1 MYIKEIDKDN
11 RPREKLERLGPSKLS
26 DLELLSIIIKTGA
39 KGSSVYDI
47 SNTVIDRINNLN
59 NLIDVNISTFNNIKG
74 LGKVKII
81 ELLATIELAKRIYL
95 SCNNKKKVYKTSD
108 DIYLDN
114 KDLFYNKKQEYF
126 YCIYL
131 DNKNNVIDKKL
142 LFMGTLNKSIVH
154 PREIFKE
161 AYLLSASKFICLHN
175 HPSGDVTPS
184 EEDIYLTKNLIEIS
198 YILGIHFLDHL
209 IISNEKYYSFYN
221 ESHLFNK

>member
-11 RPREKLERLGPSKLS
+11 RPREKLERLGPSKLT
-26 DLELLSIIIKTGA
+26 DLELLAIIIKTGA
-39 KGSSVYDI
+39 RGSSVYDI
-47 SNTVIDRINNLN
+47 GNNVLDRINNLN
-59 NLIDVNISTFNNIKG
+59 NLIDVNLNTFNNIKG

-81 ELLATIELAKRIYL
+81 ELLATIELGKRIYL
-95 SCNNKKKVYKTSD
+95 SCNKKKIYKTSN

-131 DNKNNVIDKKL
+131 DNKNKVIDKKL
-142 LFMGTLNKSIVH
+142 LFIGTINKSIVH

-175 HPSGDVTPS
+175 HPSDDPS
-184 EEDIYLTKNLIEIS
+184 PSKEDIYLTENLIQIS
-198 YILGIHFLDHL
+198 YLQGIEFLDH
-209 IISNEKYYSFYN
+209 IIVSNNHYYSFYN
-221 ESHLFNK
+221 ESNLFNK

>member
-11 RPREKLERLGPSKLS
+11 RPREKLERLGPSKLT
-26 DLELLSIIIKTGA
+26 DLELLAIIIKTGA
-39 KGSSVYDI
+39 RGSSVYDI
-47 SNTVIDRINNLN
+47 GDNVLDRINNLN
-59 NLIDVNISTFNNIKG
+59 NLIDVNLNTFNNIKG

-81 ELLATIELAKRIYL
+81 ELLATIELGKRIYL
-95 SCNNKKKVYKTSD
+95 SCNKKKIYKTSN

-131 DNKNNVIDKKL
+131 DNKNKVIDKKL
-142 LFMGTLNKSIVH
+142 LFIGTINKSIVH

-175 HPSGDVTPS
+175 HPSDDPS
-184 EEDIYLTKNLIEIS
+184 PSKEDIYLTENLIQIS
-198 YILGIHFLDHL
+198 YLQGIEFLDH
-209 IISNEKYYSFYN
+209 IIVSNNNYYSFYN
-221 ESHLFNK
+221 ESNLFNK

>member
-11 RPREKLERLGPSKLS
+11 RPREKLERLGPSKLT
-26 DLELLSIIIKTGA
+26 DLELLAIIIKTGA
-39 KGSSVYDI
+39 RGTSVYDI
-47 SNTVIDRINNLN
+47 GNIVLDRINNLN
-59 NLIDVNISTFNNIKG
+59 NLIDVNMNTFNNIKG

-81 ELLATIELAKRIYL
+81 ELLATIELGKRIYL
-95 SCNNKKKVYKTSD
+95 TCNKMKKYKTSN
-108 DIYLDN
+108 DIYIDN
-114 KDLFYNKKQEYF
+114 KDLFYNKKQECF

-142 LFMGTLNKSIVH
+142 LFIGTLNKSIVH

-184 EEDIYLTKNLIEIS
+184 NEDIYLTENLIKIS
-198 YILGIHFLDHL
+198 YIQGIQFLDHL
-209 IISNEKYYSFYN
+209 IISNEKYYSFYDKSN
-221 ESHLFNK
+221 LFNN

>member
-11 RPREKLERLGPSKLS
+11 RPREKLERLGPSKLT
-26 DLELLSIIIKTGA
+26 DLELLAIIIKTGA
-39 KGSSVYDI
+39 RGTSVYDI
-47 SNTVIDRINNLN
+47 GNIVLDRINNLN
-59 NLIDVNISTFNNIKG
+59 NLIDVNINTFNNIKG

-81 ELLATIELAKRIYL
+81 ELLATIELGKRIYL
-95 SCNNKKKVYKTSD
+95 TCNKMKKYKTSN
-108 DIYLDN
+108 DIYIDN
-114 KDLFYNKKQEYF
+114 KDLFYNKKQECF

-142 LFMGTLNKSIVH
+142 LFIGTLNKSIVH

-184 EEDIYLTKNLIEIS
+184 NEDIYLTENLIKIS
-198 YILGIHFLDHL
+198 YIQGIQFLDHL
-209 IISNEKYYSFYN
+209 IISNEKYYSFYDKSN
-221 ESHLFNK
+221 LFNN